1 MKTLTLLIAFT
12 IAAFCA
18 AFAEEV
24 KPAANGTPQHEN
36 GIYVK
41 GEGLTVGI
49 SVPAFFVF
57 HTDKGDIKLNCRTG
71 AVELSK
77 EFWKAVARAF
87 PEAKRQIIE
96 GERKP

>member
-41 GEGLTVGI
+41 GECLTVGI

-57 HTDKGDIKLNCRTG
+57 HTDKGDIKLN
-71 AVELSK
+71 
-77 EFWKAVARAF
+77 
-87 PEAKRQIIE
+87 
-96 GERKP
+96 